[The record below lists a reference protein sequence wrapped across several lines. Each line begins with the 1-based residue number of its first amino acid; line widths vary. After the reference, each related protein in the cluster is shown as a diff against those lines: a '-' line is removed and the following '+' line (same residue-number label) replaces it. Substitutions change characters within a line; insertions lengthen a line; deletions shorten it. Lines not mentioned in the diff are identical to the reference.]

1 MVKVYVPLTFV
12 FMGWA
17 FYEASGGAEFVPQER
32 ERVVVTTAEPAAVS
46 KSTLAPAAPEAQVI
60 LASSKAPEPTA
71 PVVETSPAEAL
82 EAALALAMGS
92 EDTVAPAPTTE
103 VAEAEAE
110 AEATTL
116 VFQSLA
122 QPLIDV
128 SAPALAAE
136 ADLRAVSGSRVNMRS
151 GPGTSYGVIVTLT
164 RGTEAEVLETLNG
177 WARIRTVEDGKV
189 GWMAERLLEEIGA

>member
-17 FYEASGGAEFVPQER
+17 FYEASGGAEFVPEER
-32 ERVVVTTAEPAAVS
+32 ERVVATTAEPAAIS
-46 KSTLAPAAPEAQVI
+46 KSTLAPAVPEVQVI
-60 LASSKAPEPTA
+60 LASAKAPEPTA

-82 EAALALAMGS
+82 EAALALAMSS
-92 EDTVAPAPTTE
+92 EDTAAPAPTTE
-103 VAEAEAE
+103 VAEAEAD
-110 AEATTL
+110 ATTL

-136 ADLRAVSGSRVNMRS
+136 TDLRAVSGSRVNMRS

-189 GWMAERLLEEIGA
+189 GWMAERLLVEIGA

>member
-1 MVKVYVPLTFV
+1 MPLTFV

-32 ERVVVTTAEPAAVS
+32 ERVVATTAEPAAVS
-46 KSTLAPAAPEAQVI
+46 KSTLAPAVPEAQVV
-60 LASSKAPEPTA
+60 LASAMAPELTA

-82 EAALALAMGS
+82 EAALALAMSS
-92 EDTVAPAPTTE
+92 EDTVPPAPPTE
-103 VAEAEAE
+103 VAEAETA
-110 AEATTL
+110 ATTL

-122 QPLIDV
+122 QPLIDT
-128 SAPALAAE
+128 SAPALVAQT
-136 ADLRAVSGSRVNMRS
+136 DLRAVSGSRVNMRS

-189 GWMAERLLEEIGA
+189 GWMAERLLVEIGA